1 MAVLNNQRVMEN
13 KKCLKPPTSS
23 WMMFQLPDGGVHK
36 WGYPFIAG
44 WFSSWKIHQWM
55 MNRGTP
61 ILGNLH
67 I

>member
-36 WGYPFIAG
+36 WGYPFIADG
-44 WFSSWKIHQWM
+44 LVHGKSI
-55 MNRGTP
+55 NG
-61 ILGNLH
+61 
-67 I
+67 